1 MRALVG
7 GRDYGASQF
16 NRATAS
22 LRQPGSSFKPFVY
35 AAAMQA
41 GLYRPNSIVTDRP
54 VCIGNWC
61 PNNYGRSFAG
71 SMPLTVAL
79 AKSINTIPVQMSIAL
94 GQATGESHVARAA
107 RIGRLKIIETSR
119 AMGLN
124 SPLTDTVSLPIGA
137 AEVTVIDMAAGYA
150 VFANGGRRARPY
162 AAIEIR
168 NSHGEV
174 IYRHDRDE
182 PEPAQVLSTQVA
194 QDINF
199 MLSKVPTEGTG
210 RRAALE
216 GVITAGKT
224 GTTNG
229 YKDAWYVGYSGN
241 LVGAVWYGN
250 DDSSETANMTGG
262 SLPAMT
268 WKEIMQFAHQ
278 GLELKPI
285 PGVAPPD
292 PKAATVAKAQTPA
305 AIAPQPGRAPATC
318 RGSPSR
324 CSPPWARCSRRS
336 RPPPGRAAAPGR
348 HPRGLVGARAAD
360 APLASAPGRVDAPP
374 PAGST
379 PAAVPHRR
387 PLPKAGLLRVVHLA
401 YVIALGAG
409 WVSPPRIWR
418 WPGDRCSGWSRS
430 APGKPGRAAAG
441 ATSTPICAPI
451 SPAAC
456 ICPSAP
462 ARAWN

>member
-1 MRALVG
+1 
-7 GRDYGASQF
+7 
-16 NRATAS
+16 
-22 LRQPGSSFKPFVY
+22 
-35 AAAMQA
+35 
-41 GLYRPNSIVTDRP
+41 
-54 VCIGNWC
+54 
-61 PNNYGRSFAG
+61 
-71 SMPLTVAL
+71 MPLTVAL

-137 AEVTVIDMAAGYA
+137 AESPSSTWPRAMPSSPMAAG
-150 VFANGGRRARPY
+150 GPRPY

-241 LVGAVWYGN
+241 LVGAGLVRQRRFLRDGQHDRW
-250 DDSSETANMTGG
+250 
-262 SLPAMT
+262 LPAG
-268 WKEIMQFAHQ
+268 HD
-278 GLELKPI
+278 LEGDHAVRPSGARAEAD

-305 AIAPQPGRAPATC
+305 AIAPAAGPGAGHMPRQSFEVLSSVGAMFKTIEAPAGP
-318 RGSPSR
+318 GSR
-324 CSPPWARCSRRS
+324 
-336 RPPPGRAAAPGR
+336 
-348 HPRGLVGARAAD
+348 
-360 APLASAPGRVDAPP
+360 
-374 PAGST
+374 
-379 PAAVPHRR
+379 
-387 PLPKAGLLRVVHLA
+387 
-401 YVIALGAG
+401 
-409 WVSPPRIWR
+409 
-418 WPGDRCSGWSRS
+418 SRS
-430 APGKPGRAAAG
+430 A
-441 ATSTPICAPI
+441 
-451 SPAAC
+451 
-456 ICPSAP
+456 SARSRSGP
-462 ARAWN
+462 EQRTLR